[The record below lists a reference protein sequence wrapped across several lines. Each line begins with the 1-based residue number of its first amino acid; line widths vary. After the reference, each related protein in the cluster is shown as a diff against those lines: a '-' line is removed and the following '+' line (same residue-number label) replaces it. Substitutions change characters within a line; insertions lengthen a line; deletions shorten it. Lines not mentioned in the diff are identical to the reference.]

1 MANVTQRKWG
11 MFANTTQCKFGVV
24 FHTKTSAEISVPST
38 SKISI
43 DARRLFLS
51 PNWIGV
57 KMKLKSRLSAK
68 GSATNQGIC
77 LVNAL

>member
-1 MANVTQRKWG
+1 
-11 MFANTTQCKFGVV
+11 MFAKTIQCKFGTV
-24 FHTKTSAEISVPST
+24 FQSKTRAQMSVPST

-43 DARRLFLS
+43 AASRLFLS

-57 KMKLKSRLSAK
+57 KMKLKSKLRAK

>member
-1 MANVTQRKWG
+1 
-11 MFANTTQCKFGVV
+11 MFAKTIQCRFGTV
-24 FHTKTSAEISVPST
+24 FQSKTSAEISVAST

-43 DARRLFLS
+43 AARRLFLS

-57 KMKLKSRLSAK
+57 KMKLKSKFSAK

-77 LVNAL
+77 FVNAL